1 MAKRTIDR
9 REEMIDAALYIR
21 VSSREQAEEGYSL
34 AAQEATLRQY
44 CKALGWHVQ
53 NVYKD
58 EGISGKSLKRPG
70 LTSLLEDVQNGWV
83 NKIVT
88 LKLDRLSR
96 NSKDLL
102 VLTDDLD
109 KRGVSVCYIKDQI
122 DTSTAAGKML
132 RTIMAA
138 MAQFESDVAKER
150 TLSVKE
156 ELARQGK
163 FVGGNIPYGYDYD
176 RLDREFLINEAEAT
190 VVERVFNEY
199 LTGATTYGIAQRLN
213 KEAIPTKRGGKWQ
226 AVTVENILA
235 NGFYTGQLRW
245 EGIINKGT
253 HQAIISE
260 RQYNKVQRRLHAA
273 PAGGQRASRA
283 L

>member
-1 MAKRTIDR
+1 MKKGKRGQ
-9 REEMIDAALYIR
+9 ENVVDAGLYLR

-34 AAQEATLRQY
+34 EAQETTLRQY
-44 CKALGWHVQ
+44 CKVMGWHVQ
-53 NVYKD
+53 SIYKD
-58 EGISGKSLKRPG
+58 EGISGKSMRRPG
-70 LTSLLEDVQNGWV
+70 LTSMLDDVKNGWV

-102 VLTDDLD
+102 VLTDDLE
-109 KRGVSVCYIKDQI
+109 KKGVSICYIKDQI

-138 MAQFESDVAKER
+138 LAQFESDVAKER

-156 ELARQGK
+156 EMARQGK
-163 FVGGNIPYGYDYD
+163 FVGGNIPYGYEYD
-176 RLDREFLINEAEAT
+176 RDEREFVINEAEAA
-190 VVERVFNEY
+190 VVERVFSEY
-199 LTGATTYGIAQRLN
+199 LAGATTYRIAQQLN
-213 KEAIPTKRGGKWQ
+213 KEEIPTKRRGRWQ
-226 AVTVENILA
+226 AVQVEYILA
-235 NGFYTGQLRW
+235 NVFYSGQLQW
-245 EGIINKGT
+245 EGIISKGT

-260 RQYNKVQRRLHAA
+260 RQFNKVQRRLHAA
-273 PAGGQRASRA
+273 PAGGQRASSA